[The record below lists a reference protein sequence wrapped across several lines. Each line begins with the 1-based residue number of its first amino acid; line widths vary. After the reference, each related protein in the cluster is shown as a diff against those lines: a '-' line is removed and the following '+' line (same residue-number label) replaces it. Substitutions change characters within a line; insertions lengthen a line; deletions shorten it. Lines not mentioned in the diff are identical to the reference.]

1 MAQAPSVV
9 ILGRSSNK
17 IDNEYIKNLISSID
31 PEGVPEEFIYRV
43 FVIDE
48 HDNRFLMPE
57 NFYTKG
63 IKYNTLFKSLD
74 RFKTEHPV
82 KTVEIVI
89 DLLSVKDK
97 LELEAN
103 EIFSHLPDSN

>member
-1 MAQAPSVV
+1 MAHAPSVV

-17 IDNEYIKNLISSID
+17 IDNEYVKNIISSID
-31 PEGVPEEFIYRV
+31 PEGIPEEFIYRV
-43 FVIDE
+43 FIIDE

-97 LELEAN
+97 LDLELN

>member
-1 MAQAPSVV
+1 MAHAPSVV
-9 ILGRSSNK
+9 ILGRSSSN
-17 IDNEYIKNLISSID
+17 IDNEYIKDLISSID

-57 NFYTKG
+57 NFYSKG
-63 IKYNTLFKSLD
+63 IKYSTLYKTIHSL
-74 RFKTEHPV
+74 KTEHPV

-89 DLLSVKDK
+89 DLLSVKSK
-97 LELEAN
+97 LDDETN
-103 EIFSHLPDSN
+103 EIFSQLPNSN

>member
-1 MAQAPSVV
+1 VSHAPSVV

-48 HDNRFLMPE
+48 QDNRFLMPE

-63 IKYNTLFKSLD
+63 IKYNNLFKTMS
-74 RFKTEHPV
+74 RFKTEHPI

-97 LELEAN
+97 LESEAN
-103 EIFSHLPDSN
+103 EIFSQLPNSN